1 MFDFKSAL
9 YLVSPLLLA
18 MHVTPQEAV
27 QIGESIFFNE
37 CSGKIEHLVW
47 WSPHEEFISL
57 GIGHFIWHSKPEPFE
72 ETFPSLLVFLEKKG
86 VKLPQWLKADTPC
99 PWHTREQFLA
109 AEAQQKKEELRALL
123 RNTTAL
129 QAEFIAERS
138 EVALNAIQSAAP
150 EKSKDKIAKQIASLE
165 TSVRGKFALIDYI
178 NFKGTGLS
186 PTESYEGQ
194 HWGLLQVLE
203 GMSSGDP
210 LQAFRESATSL
221 LRKRVQNA
229 PKERGE
235 DRWLPGW
242 IARIERY

>member
-1 MFDFKSAL
+1 MSYFKSVL
-9 YLVSPLLLA
+9 YLVSPLLLS
-18 MHVTPQEAV
+18 MNVTSQEAI

-37 CSGKIEHLVW
+37 CSGKVEYLVW

-57 GIGHFIWHSKPEPFE
+57 GIGHFIWHSKPGPFE

-86 VKLPQWLKADTPC
+86 VKLPHWLKADTPC
-99 PWHTREQFLA
+99 PWGTREQFLE

-123 RNTTAL
+123 KNTTAL

-138 EVALNAIQSAAP
+138 EIALNEIQCAAP
-150 EKSKDKIAKQIASLE
+150 KEARDKIAKQIASLKAS
-165 TSVRGKFALIDYI
+165 TRGKFALIDYI

-186 PTESYEGQ
+186 PTESYKGQ
-194 HWGLLQVLE
+194 HWGLLQVLQ
-203 GMSSGDP
+203 GMSRGDP
-210 LQAFRESATSL
+210 IQAFRESAITL
-221 LRKRVQNA
+221 LRRRVQNA

-235 DRWLPGW
+235 ERWLPGW